1 MSDRRPKDRFHEL
14 KERVFHRLEADPHMD
29 DAGLR
34 AVIDDMVFTVRPD
47 GYVSTEERI
56 RLADRLFHA
65 FRGLDVLQPLVDDP
79 AVTEVMINGP
89 RDIFVE
95 KGNGIERADVE
106 IESEEKLFDLI
117 QLMVGKVNRA
127 VNEANP
133 IVDARLPD
141 GSRVHVVLPPV
152 ALGGPTVTIRKF
164 PANPYTL
171 DQLIRLGLMGEDAG
185 DLLRRLVR
193 ARYNLFIAGGT
204 GSGKTTLLNALAQHI
219 DPAERIITIEDSAEL
234 KIRGIANLVG
244 LETRN
249 ANAEG
254 KGKID
259 MRDLIRASLRMRPDR
274 IIVGEVRGPEAYD
287 MLQAMNTG
295 HEGSL
300 STGHGNSV
308 KDMLYRLETMVLL
321 AVQIPLEA
329 VRRQICSALDVII
342 HLSKHRDGVRRVGEI
357 SELVDL
363 ENGEI
368 RLNPLFL
375 LERTPS
381 GKMLLEPTGNPMKR
395 GGKLAKAGLA

>member
-95 KGNGIERADVE
+95 KGNGIERADLE

-381 GKMLLEPTGNPMKR
+381 GKMRLEPTGNPMKR